1 MKTHWLGK
9 MMFIG
14 HTDSD
19 HKVLMDAKPQ
29 QDTMSGGPSP
39 MELLLT
45 ALTGCTGMDVISILS
60 KMKVVEELVSFQ
72 IEAEAERSQEHPKV
86 YKKILLKYIFKFSGE
101 PPKDKVQKAVE
112 LSQEKYCSV
121 SAMLGKTADI
131 SFEIVFA

>member
-19 HKVLMDAKPQ
+19 HKVLMDAKPHQ
-29 QDTMSGGPSP
+29 GMMSGGPSP

-60 KMKVVEELVSFQ
+60 KMKVVEDLVSFQ

-131 SFEIVFA
+131 SFEIVFV

>member
-1 MKTHWLGK
+1 MKTHWLGE

-29 QDTMSGGPSP
+29 QGTMSGGPSP

-86 YKKILLKYIFKFSGE
+86 YKKILLKYIFKFSGK

-121 SAMLGKTADI
+121 STMLGKTADI

>member
-1 MKTHWLGK
+1 VKTHWLGK

-19 HKVLMDAKPQ
+19 HKVLMDTKPQ
-29 QDTMSGGPSP
+29 RGAVSAGASP

-60 KMKVVEELVSFQ
+60 KMKVVEDLVSFQ

-86 YKKILLKYIFKFSGE
+86 YKKILLKYIFKFNGE

-131 SFEIVFA
+131 SFKIVFV

>member
-19 HKVLMDAKPQ
+19 HKVLMDAKPR

-60 KMKVVEELVSFQ
+60 KMKIVEELVSFQ

-86 YKKILLKYIFKFSGE
+86 YKKILLKYIFKFSGK

>member
-19 HKVLMDAKPQ
+19 HKVLMDAKPR

>member
-1 MKTHWLGK
+1 VKTHWLGK

-19 HKVLMDAKPQ
+19 HKVLMDAKPR